1 MTMEKLIFIDD
12 GFDRRQ
18 FPDLVPLGLA
28 GIVVHLATAP
38 AAAFGIASRD
48 GDALLAGDKFSEA
61 PFVALLSALL
71 SILSRQRLSLGFGVR
86 MFGAGRQR
94 GISRGEFLNLVGER
108 SDLLLELVDTFLIT
122 SHQSFDEITCRL
134 GFRR

>member
-1 MTMEKLIFIDD
+1 MGSIGGNSQTWC
-12 GFDRRQ
+12 R
-18 FPDLVPLGLA
+18 LGSLESWCSWPP
-28 GIVVHLATAP
+28 HLP
-38 AAAFGIASRD
+38 AAFGIASRD
-48 GDALLAGDKFSEA
+48 GGALLAGDKFSEA
-61 PFVALLSALL
+61 PFVAILSALL
-71 SILSRQRLSLGFGVR
+71 AILSRQRLSLGFGVR

-94 GISRGEFLNLVGER
+94 RISRGEFLNLVGER